1 MGRSKQAPFGYQCPY
16 QHCCPHLEGISTTW
30 ALRLID
36 DSQKDEYRDGH
47 LARELE
53 DENAALRSDLD
64 LAAKRIADL
73 EVRLK
78 TEHKMRFKPNR
89 KSAPERLEPPKRGAP
104 KGHPFWKRRTPDHID
119 ETVTVTAPS
128 VCPHCQTQS
137 LHPTGNQQEQIQED
151 IVLQPRTRV
160 TRFLHDLAYCPQC
173 RREVFQT
180 GPNELR
186 NCQIGPVTKA
196 VATFLR
202 YSIKVSLRD
211 VRRIFDKLFGMPFVP
226 ASAMQFTR
234 SVADAAEP
242 LHELLRNRVRASE
255 VAHGDETSWRLDGK
269 SAYFWYAGTPDF
281 SYFKLDP
288 SRSGDV
294 AVSIFGHQFPG
305 GLVADDYAGYN
316 PIEPK
321 NRQSCLAHLDR
332 KAKDI
337 SALITQLP
345 AGQRDAQS
353 LEFCAKS
360 RALFSD
366 VCALGAQRDTG
377 QISFSDGVAKIPA
390 LYSRLH
396 AICAHSLAY
405 PDAEAF
411 RQRLLDPKRD
421 YHRLFTFLKV
431 NRMPPTN
438 NHAEQSLRQPVLL
451 RKLTFGNRST
461 IDAHTLGINLSI
473 LQTIH
478 LQKLNPIPILHSLLV
493 NGANHSAS
501 SIFANTT

>member
-1 MGRSKQAPFGYQCPY
+1 MGRYKQAPFGYQCPY
-16 QHCCPHLEGISTTW
+16 QHSCPHLDGISATW

-36 DSQKDEYRDGH
+36 DARKDEFRDGH
-47 LARELE
+47 AARELE
-53 DENAALRSDLD
+53 VENAALRADLD
-64 LAAKRIADL
+64 QAAKRIADL

-89 KSAPERLEPPKRGAP
+89 KPPTDGRAPRKRGAP
-104 KGHPFWKRRTPDHID
+104 KGHPPWSRRVPDHID
-119 ETVTVTAPS
+119 ETVSVAAPA
-128 VCPHCQTQS
+128 VCPHCQTQN
-137 LHPTGNQQEQIQED
+137 LKPTGNQHEQLQED
-151 IVLQPRTRV
+151 IVLQPRTHV
-160 TRFLHDLAYCPQC
+160 TRFLHHLAFCPQC
-173 RREVFQT
+173 RREVYQT

-242 LHELLRNRVRASE
+242 LHELLRNRVRAAE
-255 VAHGDETSWRLDGK
+255 VAHGDETSWRDNGR
-269 SAYFWYAGTPDF
+269 SAYLWYAGTTDF

-316 PIEPK
+316 PIEAK
-321 NRQSCLAHLDR
+321 HRQSCLAHLAR

-337 SALITQLP
+337 AALITQLP
-345 AGQRDAQS
+345 TGQRDAQS
-353 LEFCAKS
+353 LEFCTQS

-366 VCALGAQRDTG
+366 ACALGAQRDQG
-377 QISFSDGVAKIPA
+377 EISFSAGVAKIPN
-390 LYSRLH
+390 LYARLH
-396 AICAHSLAY
+396 AVCAQPLKF

-421 YHRLFTFLKV
+421 YNRLFTFLKI

-451 RKLTFGNRST
+451 RKLTFGNRSA
-461 IDAHTLGINLSI
+461 IDGHALGGGIGVVI
-473 LQTIH
+473 RH
-478 LQKLNPIPILHSLLV
+478 
-493 NGANHSAS
+493 
-501 SIFANTT
+501 